1 MIRKPTY
8 HLLLLS
14 IFLLSITLS
23 FSQSG
28 KQKELEARRVELRR
42 EIQKINTLVSSNKS
56 KEKSQISLIE
66 DLDYKVGVRKSLI
79 KVTNQQANLLTR
91 EINTNQKQITAL
103 REELKVLKTNYA
115 SMIEKS
121 YKNKNKQS
129 RVMFLL
135 SANNFKQAYKRIQYL
150 NQYAN
155 YQKQQGKN
163 IKTKT
168 KELQASN
175 ILLLAQKEEK
185 NKLIEE
191 NKLAQ
196 KELEKELK
204 QHNTIMS
211 SIKKDLK
218 KYTAQIRAKQK
229 ERSKIDKEI
238 EKIIRDAI
246 AKSNKKSNKKVGKKT
261 TKVTRVFAMAP
272 EDKALAKD
280 FLGSKGK
287 LPWPVEKGVVKVRYG
302 KQPSPIDRSI
312 VINSNGVRI
321 STSKGSKVRAVF
333 KGEVLRIIKPKR
345 SNPTVLIKHGNY
357 ITVYKNLGKL
367 YVKPG
372 DKVKTKQE
380 IGEVFTHPRTG
391 ESTLR
396 FSIYKETK
404 TQNPA
409 SWIYKM

>member
-1 MIRKPTY
+1 M
-8 HLLLLS
+8 
-14 IFLLSITLS
+14 SITLS

-66 DLDYKVGVRKSLI
+66 DLNYKVGVRKNLI

-155 YQKQQGKN
+155 YQKQQGEN

-196 KELEKELK
+196 KELEKEMK
-204 QHNTIMS
+204 QHNAIMS

-218 KYTAQIRAKQK
+218 KYTVQIRAKQR
-229 ERSKIDKEI
+229 EASKIDKEI

-246 AKSNKKSNKKVGKKT
+246 AKSNKKVGKKT
-261 TKVTRVFAMAP
+261 TKTTVFAMAP
-272 EDKALAKD
+272 EDKALAKS

-321 STSKGSKVRAVF
+321 STSKGAKVRAVF
-333 KGEVLRIIKPKR
+333 NGEVLRIIKPKR

>member
-1 MIRKPTY
+1 MTKKPTY
-8 HLLLLS
+8 HLFLLG
-14 IFLLSITLS
+14 IFLFSITLS

-42 EIQKINTLVSSNKS
+42 EIQKINALVSSNKS

-66 DLDYKVGVRKSLI
+66 DLDYKVGVRKDLI

-91 EINTNQKQITAL
+91 EINSNQKQITGL
-103 REELKVLKTNYA
+103 REELKVLKSNYA

-135 SANNFKQAYKRIQYL
+135 SANNFKQAYKRVQYL

-155 YQKQQGKN
+155 YQKQQGEN
-163 IKTKT
+163 IKVKT
-168 KELQASN
+168 KDLQASN
-175 ILLLAQKEEK
+175 ILLLDQKKEK

-191 NKLAQ
+191 NKVAQ

-218 KYTAQIRAKQK
+218 KYTAQIRTKQR
-229 ERSKIDKEI
+229 EANKINKEI
-238 EKIIRDAI
+238 DKIIREAI
-246 AKSNKKSNKKVGKKT
+246 AKSNKKVGKKT
-261 TKVTRVFAMAP
+261 TKKTVFAMAP
-272 EDKALAKD
+272 KDKALAKD

-321 STSKGSKVRAVF
+321 STNKGAKVRAVF

-372 DKVKTKQE
+372 DKVNTKQD